1 MEVEDSYETR
11 TSWSQRAREAQS
23 TSTICDHAK
32 KRKQHLTPDP
42 VIRIIED
49 DDDGDDNEEEE
60 PQVED
65 EMLPQLMDDSEEPC
79 NKRVKPVV
87 KSNSLTGVISP
98 VKTPA
103 LKRIGQSISRS
114 ISFRTEVRPLPTPP
128 MRARTKATSFPRRR
142 NSQCWSDTVDSHN
155 LTAKEIRRQE
165 VIYELTEGERQLIE
179 DLSLVKKVYYEPM
192 LKLDIMSESEL
203 RHIFGTLDSLIPL
216 HEDLLSRLER
226 LRGSKKTVGE
236 VAPTLMNW
244 FPCLEAYV
252 AYCCNQV
259 EAKALLDHKKQEKR
273 VEQFLRLCQES
284 SFSRK
289 LDLWNFLDLPR
300 SRLVKYP
307 LLLKEIQKCTPAEH
321 PDEFTL
327 PNALEVIQSIVAEVN
342 KKTGEAECQFYRR
355 GLIYLEDFQRL
366 PEIQQS
372 RFLYCHGEL
381 KSNKGLRLHVFLFE
395 LALVLTR
402 PGEDREGGHVF
413 QVYRQP
419 LPNASLNLEVIP
431 DGEGAGGGSF
441 RGAFTGGNDK
451 VKNCFRVSSRGRSKA
466 HSYSL
471 QANDSFSKQQWI
483 TCLRQAMVQ
492 SRDRKAHSR
501 QLLAPPHSDPS
512 LCHIADL
519 SLSCDAE
526 MADVTSR

>member
-1 MEVEDSYETR
+1 MEVEESFEMR
-11 TSWSQRAREAQS
+11 TSWSQRAGETQS
-23 TSTICDHAK
+23 TTACDHAGK
-32 KRKQHLTPDP
+32 KRKQDSTPEP
-42 VIRIIED
+42 VIRITED
-49 DDDGDDNEEEE
+49 DEREEEE
-60 PQVED
+60 EEQEED
-65 EMLPQLMDDSEEPC
+65 EEMLPQHMNDAEEPS

-87 KSNSLTGVISP
+87 KSNSLTGVITP
-98 VKTPA
+98 AKTPA

-114 ISFRTEVRPLPTPP
+114 ISFRTEARPLPAPP
-128 MRARTKATSFPRRR
+128 LRSRAKVTSFPRRR
-142 NSQCWSDTVDSHN
+142 NSQCWSDTVESHN
-155 LTAKEIRRQE
+155 LTAREIKRQE

-179 DLSLVKKVYYEPM
+179 DLSLVKKVYFEPM

-203 RHIFGTLDSLIPL
+203 RQIFGTLDSLIPL

-252 AYCCNQV
+252 TYCCNQV
-259 EAKALLDHKKQEKR
+259 EAKALLDHKKHEKR

-289 LDLWNFLDLPR
+289 LGLWNFLDLPR

-327 PNALEVIQSIVAEVN
+327 PDALQVIQSIVAEVN

-355 GLIYLEDFQRL
+355 GLTYLEDSQRL

-381 KSNKGLRLHVFLFE
+381 KNNKGQRLRVFLFE

-402 PGEDREGGHVF
+402 PGEDREGSHVF

-431 DGEGAGGGSF
+431 DGEAGGGGSF

-471 QANDSFSKQQWI
+471 QANDSFSKQQWV
-483 TCLRQAMVQ
+483 TCLRQAVVQ
-492 SRDRKAHSR
+492 SRDRKAQSR
-501 QLLAPPHSDPS
+501 QSVAPLHSDPA

-519 SLSCDAE
+519 SLSCDAD
-526 MADVTSR
+526 MADVTGL